1 MSNFTNISPANVT
14 GLLSTKT
21 PALIGIYNTIAARV
35 APDFTPMAFTVKHK
49 KLQIVEAIDE
59 TLRNAGT
66 TYEDVE
72 FSLQEPTRAQEGRT
86 AIDDTEQATPLHQ
99 DEPLRAPSPAEQAIA
114 ASAIKRL
121 RKNGV
126 ADETIRST
134 LTEALSAPC
143 TTEDDG
149 TTSHG
154 VATAGLAIL
163 DTPANAI
170 RRASN
175 PSARTTLLPTTVITS
190 VVASNPKKPSGKSA
204 ARFDEYYTL
213 TAPFTVADV
222 LANTS
227 ITRADILWDHAKGF
241 ITFA

>member
-1 MSNFTNISPANVT
+1 MSNFTHISPASVT

-35 APDFTPMAFTVKHK
+35 QPDFTPMAFTVKHK

-72 FSLQEPTRAQEGRT
+72 ARLQEPTT
-86 AIDDTEQATPLHQ
+86 TEQNLALPQGDEGGPIYPTPT
-99 DEPLRAPSPAEQAIA
+99 DAEQAIA

-134 LTEALSAPC
+134 LTVALSATN

-163 DTPANAI
+163 DT
-170 RRASN
+170 RTTSRTN
-175 PSARTTLLPTTVITS
+175 PTGTGTRTTLLPTTVITS
-190 VVASNPKKPSGKSA
+190 VVATNPKKPHGASA
-204 ARFDEYYTL
+204 ARFNEYYTL

-222 LANTS
+222 LATTS
-227 ITRADILWDHAKGF
+227 ITRADLLWDHAKGF
-241 ITFA
+241 ITFG

>member
-21 PALIGIYNTIAARV
+21 PALISIYNTIAARV

-66 TYEDVE
+66 TYEAVE
-72 FSLQEPTRAQEGRT
+72 ASLQAPT
-86 AIDDTEQATPLHQ
+86 TEQNLALPQGYPTPT
-99 DEPLRAPSPAEQAIA
+99 DAERAIA

-134 LTEALSAPC
+134 LTGALSATN

-163 DTPANAI
+163 DTPTTS
-170 RRASN
+170 RARATTTGSN
-175 PSARTTLLPTTVITS
+175 PRTTLLPTTVITS
-190 VVASNPKKPSGKSA
+190 VVATNPKKPSGKSA

-222 LANTS
+222 LATTS

>member
-1 MSNFTNISPANVT
+1 MSNFTHISPANVT

-21 PALIGIYNTIAARV
+21 PALIGIYNTIAAHV
-35 APDFTPMAFTVKHK
+35 QPDFTPMAFTVKHK

-72 FSLQEPTRAQEGRT
+72 ASLQATT
-86 AIDDTEQATPLHQ
+86 TTEQNLALPQ
-99 DEPLRAPSPAEQAIA
+99 GDEGGPIYPVPTDAERAIA

-134 LTEALSAPC
+134 LTGALSATN

-163 DTPANAI
+163 DTPTTS
-170 RRASN
+170 RARTATTGSN
-175 PSARTTLLPTTVITS
+175 PRTTLLPTTVITS
-190 VVASNPKKPSGKSA
+190 VVATNPK
-204 ARFDEYYTL
+204 
-213 TAPFTVADV
+213 
-222 LANTS
+222 
-227 ITRADILWDHAKGF
+227 
-241 ITFA
+241 